1 MSECLRTYGPQIIR
15 GSQLQ
20 VAKLAQMCPVVP
32 NGGLRRPA
40 LRGKTQMEHLGAP
53 WSTKCP
59 FKTNSPSFYVRLK
72 KRRVKAPDPDPDS
85 TRNLEAPKE
94 PLGA

>member
-1 MSECLRTYGPQIIR
+1 MVS

-32 NGGLRRPA
+32 NGGLRWPALACAGLCRPA
-40 LRGKTQMEHLGAP
+40 AQVKTRMEHLGAP

-59 FKTNSPSFYVRLK
+59 FKTNLPSFYVRLK
-72 KRRVKAPDPDPDS
+72 KKEGYDS
-85 TRNLEAPKE
+85 LSSASSDWNLEAPKE